1 MFGVCLRYARDR
13 AEAEDLLQEGFVKI
27 FERINQFDGKGSLE
41 GWIRR
46 VMVHNA
52 IDWVRKQRYIRQ
64 ETELDAAF
72 GTPCDELPDSL
83 SLEYLYQIVQD
94 LPPGY
99 RVVFNLFAIEGYSHA
114 EIAERLG
121 VTESSSRSQYTRA
134 KAALQKRIHEDHL
147 DQSLSQKPYRHVVGE

>member
-13 AEAEDLLQEGFVKI
+13 SEAEDLLQEGFVKI
-27 FERINQFDGKGSLE
+27 FEKIGQYDGKGSLE

-52 IDWVRKQRYIRQ
+52 IDWLRKQRHIRM
-64 ETELDAAF
+64 ETELDAAD
-72 GTPCDELPDSL
+72 GTLADDLPDSL
-83 SLEYLYQIVQD
+83 SLEYLYKIVQE

-99 RVVFNLFAIEGYSHA
+99 RMVFNLFAIEGYSHA
-114 EIAERLG
+114 EIAERIG

-134 KAALQKRIHEDHL
+134 KAALQKRIHEDHM
-147 DQSLSQKPYRHVVGE
+147 DQPLYQNPYRHVVGE